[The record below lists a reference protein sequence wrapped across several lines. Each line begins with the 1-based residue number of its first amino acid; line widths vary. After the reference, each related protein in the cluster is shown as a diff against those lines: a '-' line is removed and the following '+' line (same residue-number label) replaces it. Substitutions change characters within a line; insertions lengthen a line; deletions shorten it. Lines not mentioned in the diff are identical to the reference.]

1 MLVLKRKPG
10 HAIVIDGRIVVKVL
24 AQRGRLVSIGI
35 EADPGVHIVR
45 AELLDEDSPLWPL
58 IQERPSPTPEA
69 A

>member
-10 HAIVIDGRIVVKVL
+10 QAIVIDGAIVVKVI

-45 AELLDEDSPLWPL
+45 AELLDEDSPLWPI
-58 IQERPSPTPEA
+58 IQERPATTTEA

>member
-24 AQRGRLVSIGI
+24 AQRGRTVSIGI
-35 EADPGVHIVR
+35 EADRGVNIVR
-45 AELLDEDSPLWPL
+45 AELLDDDNPLWVIVQGKPA
-58 IQERPSPTPEA
+58 STPEA